1 MRARA
6 LLAACAG
13 LVLSLAFE
21 PVAAA
26 WVIPVA
32 VAGFVL
38 TTRGLSLRR
47 GFVVGL
53 CFGALFYFVHIFWM
67 RAVGIPAWI
76 ALSTLETLFYGV
88 AGALSALLQRHRLW
102 PLWFAAAWTAVEV
115 WRSSWPLGGMPW
127 GRLAFGVVDTP
138 AAEAMPYAGAVGVTF
153 LLALLGALVAWLV
166 AGPVAGEGSR
176 RAAALGLVALIG
188 LFALP
193 AARPWTAQADD
204 HLAVAVVQGDVP
216 GNGDDIL
223 YDFRKVTQNQVDA
236 TVDLARGLDDPGGPG
251 LSDLQGPGVS
261 GSTPGLR
268 PDLVIWPENSTAID
282 PFADA
287 QTNAGIRSASA
298 AIGVPIL
305 VGAIVDGRPN
315 QVLNQGIVW
324 DPQTGAGDRYTKWHP
339 VPFGEYIPLR
349 SVFTKYNFFDRLRE
363 VGRDM
368 LSGTRREPLDVDGVK
383 VADAIC
389 FDIAYDDGIN
399 AQLRNGAQLLV
410 VQSSQATFIHTDQTD
425 QQFAITRLRAMETG
439 RWVAVATTNGVSGL
453 IAPDGHV
460 IATADKR
467 TRAVLVGNLGLTDQL
482 TPAVRLGPWS
492 GRAAIGLTGLGVL
505 LVLLPYP
512 RRRQQ
517 DADGGA
523 AAVQAELEPS
533 LGGT

>member
-1 MRARA
+1 MLRLRA

-21 PVAAA
+21 PVAVA
-26 WVIPVA
+26 WLIPVA

-47 GFVVGL
+47 GFVIGL
-53 CFGALFYFVHIFWM
+53 CFGAAFYLTHIFWM
-67 RAVGIPAWI
+67 RAVGIPAWF
-76 ALSTLETLFYGV
+76 ALSALETLFYGLT
-88 AGALSALLQRHRLW
+88 GALSAVLQRHRLW

-115 WRSSWPLGGMPW
+115 WRSGWPLGGMPW

-138 AAEAMPYAGAVGVTF
+138 VAEALPYAGAVGVSF
-153 LLALLGALVAWLV
+153 LLALCGALLAWLV
-166 AGPVAGEGSR
+166 AGPVVGEGSR
-176 RAAALGLVALIG
+176 RVAALSLVGLVAVLAVP
-188 LFALP
+188 AL
-193 AARPWTAQADD
+193 APWTAKADREIT
-204 HLAVAVVQGDVP
+204 VAAVQGDVP

-223 YDFRKVTQNQVDA
+223 YDYRQVTQNHVDA
-236 TVDLARGLDDPGGPG
+236 TVDLAQQVQDGEV
-251 LSDLQGPGVS
+251 QQ
-261 GSTPGLR
+261 
-268 PDLVIWPENSTAID
+268 PDLVVWPENSTAID
-282 PFADA
+282 PFADPE
-287 QTNAGIRSASA
+287 TNAGIWAASS

-305 VGAIVDGRPN
+305 VGAIVDGKGN

-349 SVFTKYNFFDRLRE
+349 AVFTKWNFFDRLRE

-368 LSGTRREPLDVDGVK
+368 VSGTRREPLDIDGVK
-383 VADAIC
+383 IADAIC
-389 FDIAYDDGIN
+389 FDIAYDDGLT
-399 AQLRNGAQLLV
+399 AQIRNGAQLLV

-467 TRAVLVGNLGLTDQL
+467 TRAVLEDRLGLTSQL
-482 TPAVRLGPWS
+482 TPAMRIGPWA
-492 GRAAIGLTGLGVL
+492 GRAALGLTVLGVM
-505 LVLLPYP
+505 LVLLPY
-512 RRRQQ
+512 RRAQQ
-517 DADGGA
+517 KEAGSGGT
-523 AAVQAELEPS
+523 AVPELETS
-533 LGGT
+533 TTGGGP